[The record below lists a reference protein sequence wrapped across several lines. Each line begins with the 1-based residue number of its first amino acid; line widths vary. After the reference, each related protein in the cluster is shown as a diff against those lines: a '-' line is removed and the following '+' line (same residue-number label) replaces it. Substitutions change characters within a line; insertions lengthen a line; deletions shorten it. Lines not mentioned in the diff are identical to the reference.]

1 MKIYLSI
8 LVFFM
13 VSIGWAQDDTQR
25 EIRGKI
31 TSDVSRLDEIYII
44 NRDTGKSAETD
55 KNGHFTIMAAD
66 GDTLMFISTRFNSR
80 KIQVMEGDFGGLLL
94 VALEP
99 VVQLSEVVVERYDNI
114 NAVDLGII
122 PAGQKKYTPAE
133 RRLKTAGDLKPIDF
147 LGLLGGNMPTDP
159 IINAISGR
167 TARLKKEVEIE
178 KKEMLIKSLED
189 AFEDKYYTDNLKIP
203 LTHIKGFQ
211 YFIIDDNRFTTALNS
226 NNKITAAFIM
236 AELAEKYNDRICE

>member
-1 MKIYLSI
+1 MASI
-8 LVFFM
+8 A
-13 VSIGWAQDDTQR
+13 WAQNDMR
-25 EIRGKI
+25 SEIHGKI
-31 TSDVSRLDEIYII
+31 TSDVSRLDEIYIL
-44 NRDTGKSAETD
+44 NRNTGKSAETD

-66 GDTLMFISTRFNSR
+66 GDTLMFISTRFNTR
-80 KIQVMEGDFGGLLL
+80 KIQVGEKDFGGLLL

-167 TARLKKEVEIE
+167 TARLKKEVDIE
-178 KKEMLIKSLED
+178 KKEILIKSLED
-189 AFEDKYYTDNLKIP
+189 AFEDKYFTDNLKIP
-203 LTHIKGFQ
+203 AAHIKGFQ
-211 YFIIDDNRFTTALNS
+211 YFIIDDNRFTTALNAD
-226 NNKITAAFIM
+226 NKITAAFIM
-236 AELAEKYNDRICE
+236 AELAEKYKDRICE